1 MAVVLPAFA
10 VKETSLST
18 SLSPNLSE
26 IPLMPMSPR
35 KAERS
40 SPAFGG
46 DGAAKTALNGMLEAP
61 HCAIT
66 LLMNPTRMIREIIHA
81 RQELQRE
88 KPHIVIIHETT
99 S

>member
-10 VKETSLST
+10 EKDTSLST

-35 KAERS
+35 KVERS

-46 DGAAKTALNGMLEAP
+46 GGAAKTALS
-61 HCAIT
+61 
-66 LLMNPTRMIREIIHA
+66 RM
-81 RQELQRE
+81 
-88 KPHIVIIHETT
+88 
-99 S
+99 